1 MPLTVGLEVTE
12 MMDTVLDKK
21 IKSTLLLVIGIIL
34 FVINEAFFKLGTIY
48 SFIAFG
54 IMFIVAFVTW
64 LSSSSKS

>member
-21 IKSTLLLVIGIIL
+21 IKSTLLLVIGILL
-34 FVINEAFFKLGTIY
+34 FVINEVFLEFGTIY

-54 IMFIVAFVTW
+54 IMFIVAFLTW